1 VAGPVRRSRRGGGF
15 DIRISGRERDVLAT
29 LPETLRAVLS
39 SGDAG
44 DPVARRLF
52 PSAYLDD
59 EAASREF
66 DDVVHDDLL
75 ERRLAAISTFERTVR
90 ADHVTEEELIDWLA
104 ALNDVRLVL
113 GVRLAVT
120 EESTPA
126 DFAGTDETET
136 AFELYRYLSYL
147 EEHVVEALSA

>member
-1 VAGPVRRSRRGGGF
+1 MAGPVRRSRRGGGF

-29 LPETLRAVLS
+29 LPDTLRAVVT
-39 SGDAG
+39 SGGAG
-44 DPVARRLF
+44 DPVARRLY

-59 EAASREF
+59 EEASREF
-66 DDVVHDDLL
+66 DEVVHDDLL
-75 ERRLAAISTFERTVR
+75 ERRLAAIATFERTVR
-90 ADHVTEEELIDWLA
+90 ANHVTEDELVDWLA

-120 EESTPA
+120 EESTGA
-126 DFAGTDETET
+126 DFAGDEETET

>member
-1 VAGPVRRSRRGGGF
+1 MAGPVRRSRRGGGF

-29 LPETLRAVLS
+29 VPETLRAVLA

-75 ERRLAAISTFERTVR
+75 EGRLAAIATFERTVR
-90 ADHVTEEELIDWLA
+90 ADHVTEDELIDWLA

-120 EESTPA
+120 EESTSA
-126 DFAGTDETET
+126 DFAADDETGT

-147 EEHVVEALSA
+147 EENVVEALSA

>member
-1 VAGPVRRSRRGGGF
+1 MAGPVRRSRRGGGF

-29 LPETLRAVLS
+29 VPETLRAVLA

-66 DDVVHDDLL
+66 DDVVRDDLM
-75 ERRLAAISTFERTVR
+75 ERRLEAIATFERTVR
-90 ADHVTEEELIDWLA
+90 ADHVTEDELIDWLA

-120 EESTPA
+120 EESTSA
-126 DFAGTDETET
+126 DFAGEDETET

-147 EEHVVEALSA
+147 EENVVEALSA

>member
-29 LPETLRAVLS
+29 VPETLRAVLA

-66 DDVVHDDLL
+66 DDVVRDDLM
-75 ERRLAAISTFERTVR
+75 ERRLEAIATFERTVR
-90 ADHVTEEELIDWLA
+90 ADHVTEDELIDWLA

-120 EESTPA
+120 EESTSE
-126 DFAGTDETET
+126 DFAGEDETET

-147 EEHVVEALSA
+147 EENVVEALSA

>member
-1 VAGPVRRSRRGGGF
+1 MAGPVRRSRRGGGF

-29 LPETLRAVLS
+29 LPETLRAVLA
-39 SGDAG
+39 SGDAD

-59 EAASREF
+59 EEASKEF
-66 DDVVHDDLL
+66 DEVVRDDLF
-75 ERRLAAISTFERTVR
+75 ERRMAAIATFERTVR
-90 ADHVTEEELIDWLA
+90 ADHVSEDELIDWLA

-120 EESTPA
+120 EESTEA
-126 DFAGTDETET
+126 DFAGEQATET
-136 AFELYRYLSYL
+136 AYELYRYLTYL
-147 EEHVVEALSA
+147 EEHVVGALSA

>member
-1 VAGPVRRSRRGGGF
+1 MAGPVRRSRRGGGF

-29 LPETLRAVLS
+29 VPETLRAVLA

-66 DDVVHDDLL
+66 DDVVRDDLM
-75 ERRLAAISTFERTVR
+75 ERRLEAIATFERTVR
-90 ADHVTEEELIDWLA
+90 ADHVTEDELIDWLA

-120 EESTPA
+120 EESTSA
-126 DFAGTDETET
+126 DFAGEVETET

-147 EEHVVEALSA
+147 EENVVEALSA

>member
-1 VAGPVRRSRRGGGF
+1 MAGPVRRSRRGGGF
-15 DIRISGRERDVLAT
+15 DVRISGRERDVLAT
-29 LPETLRAVLS
+29 LPETLRAVVT

-59 EAASREF
+59 EEASREF
-66 DDVVHDDLL
+66 DEVVHDDLL
-75 ERRLAAISTFERTVR
+75 ERRLAAIATFERTVR
-90 ADHVTEEELIDWLA
+90 ANHVTEDELIDWLA
-104 ALNDVRLVL
+104 ALNDIRLVL

-120 EESTPA
+120 EESTGA
-126 DFAGTDETET
+126 DFAGDEETAT

>member
-1 VAGPVRRSRRGGGF
+1 VAGPVRRSRRRGGF

-29 LPETLRAVLS
+29 LPETLRAILS

-59 EAASREF
+59 VAASREF

-75 ERRLAAISTFERTVR
+75 EQRLAAIATFERTVR
-90 ADHVTEEELIDWLA
+90 ADHVTEDELIDWLA

-120 EESTPA
+120 EESTSA
-126 DFAGTDETET
+126 DFEGDDETET

-147 EEHVVEALSA
+147 EENVVEALSA

>member
-29 LPETLRAVLS
+29 VPETLRAVLAS
-39 SGDAG
+39 ADAG

-66 DDVVHDDLL
+66 DDVVRDDLM
-75 ERRLAAISTFERTVR
+75 ERRLEAIATFERTVR
-90 ADHVTEEELIDWLA
+90 ADHVTEDELIDWLA

-120 EESTPA
+120 EESTSA
-126 DFAGTDETET
+126 DFAGEDETET

-147 EEHVVEALSA
+147 EENVVEALSA

>member
-1 VAGPVRRSRRGGGF
+1 MAGPVRRSRRRGGF

-29 LPETLRAVLS
+29 LPETLRAVVTS
-39 SGDAG
+39 ADAG
-44 DPVARRLF
+44 DPVARRLY

-59 EAASREF
+59 EEASREF
-66 DDVVHDDLL
+66 DEVVHDDLL
-75 ERRLAAISTFERTVR
+75 ERRMAAIATFERTVR
-90 ADHVTEEELIDWLA
+90 ADHVTEDELIDWLA

-120 EESTPA
+120 EESTGA
-126 DFAGTDETET
+126 DFAGDEETET

>member
-15 DIRISGRERDVLAT
+15 DIRISGREREVLAT

-66 DDVVHDDLL
+66 DEVVRDDLL
-75 ERRLAAISTFERTVR
+75 ERRLAAIATFERTVH

-120 EESTPA
+120 EESTSA
-126 DFAGTDETET
+126 DFAGDDETET
-136 AFELYRYLSYL
+136 GFELYRYLSYL

>member
-15 DIRISGRERDVLAT
+15 DIRISGREREVLAT

-52 PSAYLDD
+52 PSAYLED

-66 DDVVHDDLL
+66 DEVVRDDLL
-75 ERRLAAISTFERTVR
+75 DRRLAAIATFERTVR

-120 EESTPA
+120 EESTSA
-126 DFAGTDETET
+126 DFAGDDETET
-136 AFELYRYLSYL
+136 AYELYRYLSYL

>member
-1 VAGPVRRSRRGGGF
+1 MAGPVRRSRRGGGF

-52 PSAYLDD
+52 PSAYPDD

-66 DDVVHDDLL
+66 DDVVHGDLL
-75 ERRLAAISTFERTVR
+75 ERRLAAIATFERTVR
-90 ADHVTEEELIDWLA
+90 ADHVSEDELIDWLA
-104 ALNDVRLVL
+104 ALNDIRLVM
-113 GVRLAVT
+113 GVRLAVS

-126 DFAGTDETET
+126 DFAGDHETET
-136 AFELYRYLSYL
+136 AFALYRYLSYL